1 MINTVIFSIFSIC
14 LLAGLVFLFALLVKA
29 LKKYIN
35 SDKTHTHTSNEESER
50 KHQNIIKTFT
60 FWFVIVAII
69 GIVLNLTGID
79 DIGLFIGFNPLLNF
93 FSSTKSARDAI
104 NAIPY
109 LWHILSVISM
119 TGYGLIIDAIR
130 LSFKKNK

>member
-1 MINTVIFSIFSIC
+1 MKKKLNIVKTV
-14 LLAGLVFLFALLVKA
+14 
-29 LKKYIN
+29 
-35 SDKTHTHTSNEESER
+35 
-50 KHQNIIKTFT
+50 T

-69 GIVLNLTGID
+69 GVVLDLVGID

-104 NAIPY
+104 NAVPY

>member
-1 MINTVIFSIFSIC
+1 MINTVIFSLLNIC
-14 LLAGLVFLFALLVKA
+14 LLGGLVYLFILIVKA

-35 SDKTHTHTSNEESER
+35 SEKTPTSNEQR
-50 KHQNIIKTFT
+50 VTKHLNIIKTFT

-79 DIGLFIGFNPLLNF
+79 NINLFIGLNPLLNF
-93 FSSTKSARDAI
+93 FSSTRSARDVI
-104 NAIPY
+104 NSVPY

-119 TGYGLIIDAIR
+119 AGYGLMIDAIR

>member
-1 MINTVIFSIFSIC
+1 MINTVIFSLFNIC
-14 LLAGLVFLFALLVKA
+14 LLGGLVYLFILIVKA

-35 SDKTHTHTSNEESER
+35 SDKTHTGNEQR
-50 KHQNIIKTFT
+50 VTKHLNIIKTFT
-60 FWFVIVAII
+60 FWFVIVAIT
-69 GIVLNLTGID
+69 GVVLNLVGID

-104 NAIPY
+104 NSVPY

-119 TGYGLIIDAIR
+119 AGYGLIIDAIR
-130 LSFKKNK
+130 LSFEKNK

>member
-1 MINTVIFSIFSIC
+1 MKKKLNIVKTV
-14 LLAGLVFLFALLVKA
+14 
-29 LKKYIN
+29 
-35 SDKTHTHTSNEESER
+35 
-50 KHQNIIKTFT
+50 T

-69 GIVLNLTGID
+69 SVVLNLVGID

-104 NAIPY
+104 NGVPY

-119 TGYGLIIDAIR
+119 AGYGLIIDAIR
-130 LSFKKNK
+130 ISFKKNK

>member
-1 MINTVIFSIFSIC
+1 MINTVIFSLLNIC
-14 LLAGLVFLFALLVKA
+14 LLGGLVYLFILIVKA

-35 SDKTHTHTSNEESER
+35 SGKTPTSNEQR
-50 KHQNIIKTFT
+50 VTKHLNIIKTFT

-79 DIGLFIGFNPLLNF
+79 DINLFIGLNPLLNF
-93 FSSTKSARDAI
+93 FSSTRSARDAI
-104 NAIPY
+104 NSVPY

-119 TGYGLIIDAIR
+119 AGYGLIIDAIR
-130 LSFKKNK
+130 ALAKKNK

>member
-1 MINTVIFSIFSIC
+1 M
-14 LLAGLVFLFALLVKA
+14 
-29 LKKYIN
+29 KKVN
-35 SDKTHTHTSNEESER
+35 L
-50 KHQNIIKTFT
+50 IKTFT
-60 FWFVIVAII
+60 FWFVIVAIV
-69 GIVLNLTGID
+69 GIILNLTGID

-104 NAIPY
+104 NAVPY

>member
-1 MINTVIFSIFSIC
+1 MINTVIFSLLNIC
-14 LLAGLVFLFALLVKA
+14 LLGGLVYLFILIVKA

-35 SDKTHTHTSNEESER
+35 SEKTPTSNEQR
-50 KHQNIIKTFT
+50 VIKHLNIIKTFT

-79 DIGLFIGFNPLLNF
+79 DINLFIGLNPLLNF

-104 NAIPY
+104 NSVPY

-119 TGYGLIIDAIR
+119 AGYGLIIDAIR
-130 LSFKKNK
+130 LSFEKNK

>member
-1 MINTVIFSIFSIC
+1 MKKKLNIVKTV
-14 LLAGLVFLFALLVKA
+14 
-29 LKKYIN
+29 
-35 SDKTHTHTSNEESER
+35 
-50 KHQNIIKTFT
+50 T

-69 GIVLNLTGID
+69 GVVLDLVGID

-104 NAIPY
+104 NAVPY

-119 TGYGLIIDAIR
+119 AGYGLIIDAIR

>member
-1 MINTVIFSIFSIC
+1 MINTVIFSFLNIC
-14 LLAGLVFLFALLVKA
+14 LLGGLVYLFILIIKA

-35 SDKTHTHTSNEESER
+35 SDKTHTSNKQR
-50 KHQNIIKTFT
+50 VTKHLNIIKTFT
-60 FWFVIVAII
+60 FWFVIVAVI
-69 GIVLNLTGID
+69 GVVLNLVGID

-104 NAIPY
+104 NSVPY

-119 TGYGLIIDAIR
+119 AGYGLIIDAIR

>member
-1 MINTVIFSIFSIC
+1 MINTVIFSLFNIC
-14 LLAGLVFLFALLVKA
+14 LLGGLVYLFILIVKA

-35 SDKTHTHTSNEESER
+35 SDKTHTGNKQKVT
-50 KHQNIIKTFT
+50 KHLNIVKTVT
-60 FWFVIVAII
+60 FWFVIIAII

-79 DIGLFIGFNPLLNF
+79 DINLFIGLNPLLNF
-93 FSSTKSARDAI
+93 FSSTRSARDSI
-104 NAIPY
+104 NSVPY

-119 TGYGLIIDAIR
+119 AGYGLIIDAIR

>member
-1 MINTVIFSIFSIC
+1 MKKKLNIVKTV
-14 LLAGLVFLFALLVKA
+14 
-29 LKKYIN
+29 
-35 SDKTHTHTSNEESER
+35 
-50 KHQNIIKTFT
+50 T

-69 GIVLNLTGID
+69 GVVLNLVGID

-93 FSSTKSARDAI
+93 FSSTKSAREAI
-104 NAIPY
+104 NSVPY

-119 TGYGLIIDAIR
+119 AGYGLIIDAIR

>member
-1 MINTVIFSIFSIC
+1 MINTVIFSLLSIC
-14 LLAGLVFLFALLVKA
+14 LLGGLVYLFILIIKA

-35 SDKTHTHTSNEESER
+35 SEKTHTSNEQKVT
-50 KHQNIIKTFT
+50 KHLNIVKTVT
-60 FWFVIVAII
+60 FWFIIVAVI
-69 GIVLNLTGID
+69 GVVLNLVGID

-119 TGYGLIIDAIR
+119 AGYGLIIDAIR

>member
-1 MINTVIFSIFSIC
+1 MINTVIFSLLNIC
-14 LLAGLVFLFALLVKA
+14 LLGGLVYLFILIVKA

-35 SDKTHTHTSNEESER
+35 SGKTPTSNEQR
-50 KHQNIIKTFT
+50 VIKHLNIIKTFT

-79 DIGLFIGFNPLLNF
+79 DINLFIGLNPLLNF

-104 NAIPY
+104 NSVPY

-119 TGYGLIIDAIR
+119 AGYGLIIDAIR
-130 LSFKKNK
+130 LSFEKNK

>member
-1 MINTVIFSIFSIC
+1 MKKKINIVKTV
-14 LLAGLVFLFALLVKA
+14 
-29 LKKYIN
+29 
-35 SDKTHTHTSNEESER
+35 
-50 KHQNIIKTFT
+50 T

-69 GIVLNLTGID
+69 GVVLNLVGID

-93 FSSTKSARDAI
+93 FSSTKSAREAI
-104 NAIPY
+104 NSVPY

-119 TGYGLIIDAIR
+119 AGYGLIIDAIR

>member
-1 MINTVIFSIFSIC
+1 MINTVIFSLLNIC
-14 LLAGLVFLFALLVKA
+14 LLGGLVYLFILIVKA

-35 SDKTHTHTSNEESER
+35 SEKTPTSNEQR
-50 KHQNIIKTFT
+50 VTKHLNIIKTFT

-69 GIVLNLTGID
+69 GIVLNLTRID
-79 DIGLFIGFNPLLNF
+79 DINLFIGLNPLLNF
-93 FSSTKSARDAI
+93 FSSTKSCRDAI
-104 NAIPY
+104 NSVPY

-119 TGYGLIIDAIR
+119 AGYGLIIDAIR

>member
-1 MINTVIFSIFSIC
+1 MINTVIFSLFNIC
-14 LLAGLVFLFALLVKA
+14 LLGGLVYLFILIVKA

-35 SDKTHTHTSNEESER
+35 SGKTPTSNEQR
-50 KHQNIIKTFT
+50 VTKHLNIIKTFT

-79 DIGLFIGFNPLLNF
+79 DINLFIGLNPLLNF
-93 FSSTKSARDAI
+93 FSSTRSARDAI
-104 NAIPY
+104 NSVPY

-119 TGYGLIIDAIR
+119 AGHGLIIDAIR
-130 LSFKKNK
+130 LSFKKSK

>member
-1 MINTVIFSIFSIC
+1 MKNTVIFCLFNIC
-14 LLAGLVFLFALLVKA
+14 LLVGLVYLFILIVKA

-35 SDKTHTHTSNEESER
+35 SGKTPTSNEQR
-50 KHQNIIKTFT
+50 VTKHLNIIKTFT

-69 GIVLNLTGID
+69 GIVLNLTGIY
-79 DIGLFIGFNPLLNF
+79 DINLFIGLNPLLNF

-104 NAIPY
+104 NSIPY

-119 TGYGLIIDAIR
+119 AGYGLIIDAIR

>member
-1 MINTVIFSIFSIC
+1 MCYQT
-14 LLAGLVFLFALLVKA
+14 
-29 LKKYIN
+29 LKGA
-35 SDKTHTHTSNEESER
+35 ESM
-50 KHQNIIKTFT
+50 KKVNLIKTFT
-60 FWFVIVAII
+60 FWFVIVAIV
-69 GIVLNLTGID
+69 GIILNLTGID

-104 NAIPY
+104 NSIPY

-119 TGYGLIIDAIR
+119 AGYGLIIDAIR

>member
-1 MINTVIFSIFSIC
+1 MINTVIFSLLNIC
-14 LLAGLVFLFALLVKA
+14 LLGGLVYLFILIVKA

-35 SDKTHTHTSNEESER
+35 SGKTPTSNEQR
-50 KHQNIIKTFT
+50 VTKHLNIIKTFT
-60 FWFVIVAII
+60 FWFVIVAIT
-69 GIVLNLTGID
+69 GVVLNLVGID

-93 FSSTKSARDAI
+93 FSSTKSASDAI
-104 NAIPY
+104 NSVPY

-119 TGYGLIIDAIR
+119 AGYGLIIDAIR

>member
-1 MINTVIFSIFSIC
+1 MINTVIFSLFNIC
-14 LLAGLVFLFALLVKA
+14 LLGGLVYLFILIVKA

-35 SDKTHTHTSNEESER
+35 SDKTHTHMSNEQSER
-50 KHQNIIKTFT
+50 KHLNIIKTVT
-60 FWFVIVAII
+60 FWFVVVAIV
-69 GIVLNLTGID
+69 GIILNLTGIE
-79 DIGLFIGFNPLLNF
+79 DIGLFIAFNPLLNF

-104 NAIPY
+104 NAVPY